1 MGVPRESRR
10 DQLGRRFAVK
20 VMHAPVEITEP
31 KNSAPAGVDSISR
44 DEIGTR
50 PDGDII
56 QFLDVLE
63 DRIVNC
69 TRVPFAQRILVDF
82 EEFADLLGQVR
93 QVSQGSSR
101 QARSIVRLREKLLEE
116 ARQQATEMVD
126 EAEQRA
132 RALISD
138 EGVQEVAARESERL
152 LEEAV
157 ARASKVRGDADAYA
171 VDVLQSL
178 RERLA
183 RTRSALVGES

>member
-1 MGVPRESRR
+1 
-10 DQLGRRFAVK
+10 
-20 VMHAPVEITEP
+20 MHTSVEATEP
-31 KNSAPAGVDSISR
+31 DGVTTGIDGAGR
-44 DEIGTR
+44 DELGTR

-69 TRVPFAQRILVDF
+69 TKVPFTQRILVDL
-82 EEFADLLGQVR
+82 EEFSELLSQVR

-116 ARQQATEMVD
+116 ARQQATELVD

-132 RALISD
+132 RALVSED
-138 EGVQEVAARESERL
+138 GLQEVAARESERL

-157 ARASKVRGDADAYA
+157 ARAAKIRGEADAYA
-171 VDVLQSL
+171 VRVLQDL

-183 RTRSALVGES
+183 RTRSALVGEA